1 MPEMKTFKLV
11 TLGCKVNQ
19 YESDV
24 MRAACIEAGYVPV
37 TKGGCADLVV
47 VNTCTVTATAAAK
60 SRRALRSA
68 IRANPGAKVVAA
80 GCAVEADAAMFEK
93 VGDGILL
100 LKQSRKSEFP
110 GLLGIETNGRKPLPG
125 RTRAFLKI
133 QDGCD
138 RFCTY
143 CIVPHVRS
151 ELWSKPLDEVLREA
165 EYLASLGH
173 REIVLTGIRLGLYN
187 GGGGADLAALVRKL
201 SERPGPER
209 LRLSSLEMWNISDE
223 LLSAASGSG
232 KFCRH
237 LHISLQS
244 GDDGILRAMNR
255 PYTSDEF
262 LARIKDIR
270 EALSGVAITTDVI
283 VGFPGEGER
292 EFENTLR
299 VCREARFVKMH
310 IFPFSP
316 RAGTRA
322 VDLPGRPDRAAVD
335 EHLGR
340 LRDLEEE
347 LAREY
352 RRGLVGKVVEVL
364 VENRRDSKTGLPC
377 GTSREYVKVLVEGD
391 KVEPSTIVNARILSA
406 EAGSITGIRIPPENQ
421 ENICLSKKKYGK
433 PSKAPA
439 AS

>member
-1 MPEMKTFKLV
+1 MKTFKFV

-24 MRAACIEAGYVPV
+24 MRAACVEAGYAPAK
-37 TKGGCADLVV
+37 KGSRADLVV
-47 VNTCTVTATAAAK
+47 VNTCTVTATAEAK
-60 SRRALRSA
+60 PRRALRSA
-68 IRANPGAKVVAA
+68 IRANPGAKVIAA
-80 GCAVEADAAMFEK
+80 GCAVEADPAMFEK

-110 GLLGIETNGRKPLPG
+110 NLLGIEANGRQPLPD

-138 RFCTY
+138 RFCSY

-151 ELWSKPLDEVLREA
+151 ELWCKPLDEVLREA
-165 EYLASLGH
+165 EYLASRGH
-173 REIVLTGIRLGLYN
+173 REIVLTGVRLGLYH
-187 GGGGADLAALVRKL
+187 GRDGVDLAALLRIL
-201 SERPGPER
+201 SKRPRPER
-209 LRLSSLEMWNISDE
+209 LRLSSLEMGKITDE
-223 LLSAASGSG
+223 LLAAAAESR

-237 LHISLQS
+237 LHIPLQS
-244 GDDGILRAMNR
+244 GDDDILRAMNR
-255 PYTSDEF
+255 PYTSSEF
-262 LARIKDIR
+262 LARLKDIK
-270 EALSGVAITTDVI
+270 EALPGVTITTDII

-292 EFENTLR
+292 EFEMTLK
-299 VCREARFVKMH
+299 VCREGGFSKIH

-322 VDLPGRPDRAAVD
+322 VDFPGRPDRAAVD
-335 EHLGR
+335 KRLSR
-340 LRDLEEE
+340 LRGLEEE
-347 LAREY
+347 LVREY

-377 GTSREYVKVLVEGD
+377 GTGREYVKVFLEGE
-391 KVEPSTIVNARILSA
+391 KVEPGTIVNARILRA
-406 EAGSITGIRIPPENQ
+406 EAGGIRGVSPAPVNQ
-421 ENICLSKKKYGK
+421 EKICQSKKKYGK
-433 PSKAPA
+433 LSQAPA